1 MYVAKKKYID
11 KTTKRRTYNHARR
24 DYSKSKDRAKR
35 REMCLDLANAYVQ
48 HHSRSYGRPFRCTPV
63 PTQITILLN
72 KYFSG
77 F

>member
-11 KTTKRRTYNHARR
+11 KTVQKGGHTTMPGETILKAKT
-24 DYSKSKDRAKR
+24 AKR

-48 HHSRSYGRPFRCTPV
+48 HQSRSYGRPFRCTPV